1 MTIRDILLAILVVAI
16 WGFNFVVIKVG
27 VAEVPPLLLTGLRFL
42 FAAFPLVFFMKKP
55 ATGWGYIIAY
65 GMSLGAIQFGLLF
78 FSIKL
83 GMSASLSS
91 VIMQLQAFFTIG
103 FAFVLLKEVPKLW
116 QIVGA
121 LVAFSGIAIMGSE
134 QAAEAKLFPFML
146 LIIAAMFWGVANII
160 SKKVGQID
168 MFSFVIWTSL
178 IPPLPLF
185 ALSWA
190 SEDHGLI
197 INTFTNPTWIGTGS
211 IFFLAY
217 PATVIGFAIW
227 NQLLKKYPAG
237 MVAPFSLLV
246 PIFGI
251 LSGVLIL
258 GESMGLLAIIGGAV
272 IFFGLLLNV
281 FGARLFA
288 FLKLQFLQKPL

>member
-1 MTIRDILLAILVVAI
+1 MKIRDILLALLVVAI

-27 VAEVPPLLLTGLRFL
+27 VTEVPPLLLTGFRFL
-42 FAAFPLVFFMKKP
+42 LAAFPLVFFIKKP
-55 ATGWGYIIAY
+55 ATSWGYIVAY

-78 FSIKL
+78 FAIKL

-103 FAFVLLKEVPKLW
+103 FAFLWLKEVPKLW

-121 LVAFSGIAIMGSE
+121 LIAFSGIAIMGSVQAE
-134 QAAEAKLFPFML
+134 QAKLLPFLL
-146 LIIAAMFWGVANII
+146 LIIAAMFWGMANII

-178 IPPLPLF
+178 VPPLPLF

-190 SEDHGLI
+190 IEDRGLI
-197 INTFTNPTWIGTGS
+197 IKTFTNPTWTGTGS
-211 IFFLAY
+211 ILFLAY
-217 PATVIGFAIW
+217 PATVFGFAIW
-227 NQLLKKYPAG
+227 NQLLKKNPASL
-237 MVAPFSLLV
+237 VAPFSLLV

-251 LSGVLIL
+251 LSGYLVLRETMSIL
-258 GESMGLLAIIGGAV
+258 AVIGGAV
-272 IFFGLLLNV
+272 IFIGLLLNV
-281 FGARLFA
+281 FGGRIFARL
-288 FLKLQFLQKPL
+288 KLRFQQKPQ